1 MQNTH
6 CWIRFIT
13 YAALRVSCRV
23 STSYNT
29 GRMKKEVGKVFSRIT
44 EAVQRGKDY
53 IYLYFKP
60 GSSPF
65 GGVSA
70 VCEYVFTQ
78 NSAIWTF
85 YKRIHTHKHTQTHT
99 LHTLHTYIHTY
110 IHITWNLEV
119 RSKKLEVRSKKL
131 EVRS

>member
-85 YKRIHTHKHTQTHT
+85 YKRTHTHTHT
-99 LHTLHTYIHTY
+99 TLSKFTTKELTIISYILDKTGH
-110 IHITWNLEV
+110 
-119 RSKKLEVRSKKL
+119 KLAFQ
-131 EVRS
+131 

>member
-85 YKRIHTHKHTQTHT
+85 YKRTHTHTHT
-99 LHTLHTYIHTY
+99 HTKQQQKKKKNKKIKKKKPKQNNNNNNNKTYP
-110 IHITWNLEV
+110 
-119 RSKKLEVRSKKL
+119 
-131 EVRS
+131 